1 MWFLDG
7 HADLPHGSCIRRA
20 AHAEQEQHGGAHGDG
35 GGEIEQESA
44 QGGAH
49 AAGEAQAQIR
59 LEKAI
64 HTARPVV

>member
-20 AHAEQEQHGGAHGDG
+20 AHAEQEQHGSAHGDG

-49 AAGEAQAQIR
+49 GAGEAQRKSTR
-59 LEKAI
+59 LGSRF
-64 HTARPVV
+64 TPRVL